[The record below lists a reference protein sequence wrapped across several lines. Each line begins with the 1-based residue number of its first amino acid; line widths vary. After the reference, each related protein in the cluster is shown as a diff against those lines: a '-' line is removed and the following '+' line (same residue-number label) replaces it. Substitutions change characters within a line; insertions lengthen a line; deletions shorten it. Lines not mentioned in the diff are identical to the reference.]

1 MQWRKTILSD
11 NTNVNV
17 SSFAYGNGYYIAL
30 NASQYV
36 INIMYTQNLQ
46 DEWIVQTIKNSGA
59 DPITTA
65 GIVFDGSKFIV
76 PYTTTLTKA
85 LSALYFETPTD
96 TVTDRVVVGGYTRPI
111 ALNSV
116 RYLGGEVVVCG
127 ARQEAFSNAATSA
140 YIWHCADPAGDW
152 YAYRILEYTPGLSGN
167 TLAAVYDTV
176 SSEYQVY
183 VVAKQ
188 DGATNIHR
196 IYTSPDL
203 ATWSE
208 PRTVTT
214 DTLASPPHPAF
225 AYCENYDAIALFLH
239 GRIYVSK
246 AGQAFTALA
255 YPAGI
260 EDQSI
265 RTATSD
271 GTKFLAPSASLNQA
285 SLKVIYSS
293 GDPTVADNWRVQTL
307 SVGTQVSP
315 DAAFLPDINLFMV
328 LAGANSNIL
337 KPALYTA
344 VYLASDFNMMRD
356 RVPTYPGRVSLTPAG
371 QENVYTLVREDN
383 PTEVGTKLS
392 KVNLLSDDAALAV
405 WNNTPPNVLCT
416 PSTALEHLGNNAFHV
431 GDILTTVRD
440 LSTDENWL
448 KCDGSEI
455 DATKYPEL
463 ADLFGGAVVPGE
475 WEKGGF
481 ITPSSEGGG
490 YPSWQFGIANGACKS
505 TSYYGVLQSGQNAY
519 PGYGGTNTYS
529 VRYTDD
535 KMSNGWN
542 TIQIASWNGG
552 GPGSPM
558 PEGAWYIYPS
568 TLSFVNN
575 TWVCTGSASQNF
587 YNQQTV
593 TIYNRIWYC
602 RGDIPSSFTPSS
614 TATGCATGK
623 TVYGKGY
630 YVCSA
635 DFRSLSNTYPGVVY
649 GTDIANM
656 QTQKQLSTNNG
667 GLRDLVFANNTF
679 VMLHVNGSKIDVI
692 YCTGIPSDP
701 WTTVT
706 ATVLT
711 SSPQR
716 ASIAYIAPYWMIFY
730 NREDE
735 RKPYV
740 CYTDN
745 LSSNWTVVDAPWY
758 DGSSSYSLASS
769 PAVAFSD
776 STVMVLGR
784 KNDTFY
790 TWYGSSP
797 VGNWKEIPATT
808 ELRGMQPQGISYS
821 GGEWLMPQQSGSN
834 YYLGYR
840 SDNSAPNL
848 PYLKPGL
855 NMTTYIKAKE
865 GD

>member
-11 NTNVNV
+11 DTNVNV
-17 SSFAYGNGYYIAL
+17 SSFAYGNGYYIVL

-65 GIVFDGSKFIV
+65 GIVFDGSNFVV

-116 RYLGGEVVVCG
+116 QHLGGEVVVCG
-127 ARQEAFSNAATSA
+127 ARQEALSNAATSA

-152 YAYRILEYTPGLSGN
+152 YGYRILEYTPELSGN

-188 DGATNIHR
+188 DAATNIHR
-196 IYTSPDL
+196 IYTSSDL

-208 PRTVTT
+208 PRTVAT

-260 EDQSI
+260 EAESI

-285 SLKVIYSS
+285 SLKVLYSS

-315 DAAFLPDINLFMV
+315 DAAFLPDINLFIV

-337 KPALYTA
+337 KPAIYTA

-356 RVPTYPGRVSLTPAG
+356 RVPTYPGRVSLTPTE
-371 QENVYTLVREDN
+371 QQNVYTLVREDD

-440 LSTDENWL
+440 LSTDDNWL
-448 KCDGSEI
+448 KCTGGGISEV
-455 DATKYPEL
+455 DYPEL
-463 ADLFGGAVVPGE
+463 YPLLQTGSVEDDWNTNVIDDSTPYTSGSNCSVATDGE
-475 WEKGGF
+475 WYIMVAAKYNDSNSTYDYYAYYTRDPNSAWTKKTIRTGSNWSY
-481 ITPSSEGGG
+481 IMNYIPLI
-490 YPSWQFGIANGACKS
+490 YANGYFAFIVTEFISGIGYGNSFVVYADDPSGIWNTMQIGVSGRRYQGLKYLNGEYLTFANYNNNGAAYYTDVLTFDEIDGQVTTTTIMSNMDSPSTQTNDIDYYNGQWYAIWHQGYTSGSFYVTDTRLYHSDTLATVYSAGQYGTVES
-505 TSYYGVLQSGQNAY
+505 TSSSSDARNYFY
-519 PGYGGTNTYS
+519 PENITCGN
-529 VRYTDD
+529 
-535 KMSNGWN
+535 
-542 TIQIASWNGG
+542 
-552 GPGSPM
+552 
-558 PEGAWYIYPS
+558 
-568 TLSFVNN
+568 
-575 TWVCTGSASQNF
+575 
-587 YNQQTV
+587 
-593 TIYNRIWYC
+593 
-602 RGDIPSSFTPSS
+602 
-614 TATGCATGK
+614 
-623 TVYGKGY
+623 GY
-630 YVCSA
+630 YVLWGYRHLNTEGTGFLDIYYSNNLAHFTRSYMSQYVGGHREVSVPIFFDGAFYLATNDTAGAQNRRPYIIYGADPTNLTAKLLYNSSA
-635 DFRSLSNTYPGVVY
+635 YRTRLAASETTKTLFVGGQSIDYTTLTAAWQKVGKSLPKLSPGV
-649 GTDIANM
+649 
-656 QTQKQLSTNNG
+656 
-667 GLRDLVFANNTF
+667 
-679 VMLHVNGSKIDVI
+679 
-692 YCTGIPSDP
+692 
-701 WTTVT
+701 
-706 ATVLT
+706 
-711 SSPQR
+711 
-716 ASIAYIAPYWMIFY
+716 
-730 NREDE
+730 
-735 RKPYV
+735 
-740 CYTDN
+740 
-745 LSSNWTVVDAPWY
+745 
-758 DGSSSYSLASS
+758 
-769 PAVAFSD
+769 
-776 STVMVLGR
+776 
-784 KNDTFY
+784 
-790 TWYGSSP
+790 
-797 VGNWKEIPATT
+797 
-808 ELRGMQPQGISYS
+808 
-821 GGEWLMPQQSGSN
+821 
-834 YYLGYR
+834 
-840 SDNSAPNL
+840 
-848 PYLKPGL
+848 GL
-855 NMTTYIKAKE
+855 NAYIKAKE